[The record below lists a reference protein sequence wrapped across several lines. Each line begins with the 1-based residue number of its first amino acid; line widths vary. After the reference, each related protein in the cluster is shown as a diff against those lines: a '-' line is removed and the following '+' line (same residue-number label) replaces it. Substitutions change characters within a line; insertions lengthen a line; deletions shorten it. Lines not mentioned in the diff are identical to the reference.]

1 MDFKHSRHKLTQ
13 DWRCGRKATLPI
25 SKCPLACSPLRF
37 YFYYACSSLF
47 SLSFQISASPE
58 VFPSLSTSVSSE
70 CRTEPTRSDGTQR
83 EGAHLQPMK
92 REGGVHSHDP
102 SLLVVHSLRSW
113 APLYNPT
120 PRFALSQCMHPIISA
135 RGMSSALRQRGMI
148 PSLCVC
154 TPTPVSLCVHSRGL
168 SVWPHQTV
176 APSICLCTFY
186 F

>member
-37 YFYYACSSLF
+37 FFYYACSSLF

-120 PRFALSQCMHPIISA
+120 PRFAPSLNMHP
-135 RGMSSALRQRGMI
+135 
-148 PSLCVC
+148 P
-154 TPTPVSLCVHSRGL
+154 
-168 SVWPHQTV
+168 PHLDQLGIYITH
-176 APSICLCTFY
+176 F
-186 F
+186 